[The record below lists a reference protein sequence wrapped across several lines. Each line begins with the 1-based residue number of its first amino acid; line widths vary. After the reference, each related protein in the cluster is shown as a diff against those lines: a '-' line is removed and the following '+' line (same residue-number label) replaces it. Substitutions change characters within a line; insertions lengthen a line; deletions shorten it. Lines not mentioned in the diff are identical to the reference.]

1 MIISKQL
8 ISCSTTRCV
17 LFFYLLFVYFLNPNL
32 AFADDSVT
40 FTLTDALKRAI
51 DTNPKLKATREDLAY
66 AKGGKLTAYRAVLPT
81 IQGLAGYQHT
91 YDKNDLFLEN
101 PITGQ
106 TQAISIGKKNAYLFR
121 LEATQPIFDFGG
133 MIEALKQGGL
143 AVKANEAALED
154 AKNELIYNTTLAYY
168 RVALLK
174 EKQRLAEK
182 DLAQTKR
189 KKNAAQVKRDQSL
202 GTDTDLLQ
210 ADALLAA
217 KETLLLRAKQ
227 ERDQGESTLLTLLAL
242 PRNTAITLS
251 DTPKIDTH
259 TLDETTVFETAL
271 QQNPFLKQLSLSR
284 DALGASLRL
293 QKKKWFPRIDGR
305 AQYGTQAETDESFP
319 QNSEFVESLNV
330 GAAMSFTFFDGLKRE
345 GEIAQAKASWLKS
358 HYTLQNATRQFEDA
372 LKKALDDDILARESY
387 RAEQAGL
394 KAARALKTAADAR
407 YAAGEQSELD
417 LLSAE
422 IAVTQ
427 AETNVLNATW
437 SSIAARAYVLRLMGQ
452 NPLKE

>member
-1 MIISKQL
+1 
-8 ISCSTTRCV
+8 
-17 LFFYLLFVYFLNPNL
+17 
-32 AFADDSVT
+32 
-40 FTLTDALKRAI
+40 
-51 DTNPKLKATREDLAY
+51 
-66 AKGGKLTAYRAVLPT
+66 
-81 IQGLAGYQHT
+81 
-91 YDKNDLFLEN
+91 
-101 PITGQ
+101 
-106 TQAISIGKKNAYLFR
+106 
-121 LEATQPIFDFGG
+121 

-174 EKQRLAEK
+174 EKERLAQK
-182 DLAQTKR
+182 DVTQTKR
-189 KKNAAQVKRDQSL
+189 KQNAAQVKRDQAL

-259 TLDETTVFETAL
+259 SLDETTVFETAL
-271 QQNPFLKQLSLSR
+271 QQNPFLKQLTLSR

-319 QNSEFVESLNV
+319 QNDEFVESLNV

-345 GEIAQAKASWLKS
+345 GEIAQAKANWLKS
-358 HYTLQNATRQFEDA
+358 HYTLQNATPQFEDA
-372 LKKALDDDILARESY
+372 LKKALDDDILARENY

-407 YAAGEQSELD
+407 YAVGEQSELD
-417 LLSAE
+417 LLSADL
-422 IAVTQ
+422 AVTQ